1 MKRNFFDVLN
11 INPEIIYLMVW
22 LLVSFLVAFW
32 LNKRYAFFQKVHSIL
47 VLLGGFLLFVVLHN
61 VVYGIFQTYFDSHGG
76 DEPFFFIL
84 SFISLGTAIAL
95 LFILLIKK
103 FRR

>member
-1 MKRNFFDVLN
+1 MLN
-11 INPEIIYLMVW
+11 INREIIYVVVW

-32 LNKRYAFFQKVHSIL
+32 LNRRYAFFQKVRSIL
-47 VLLGGFLLFVVLHN
+47 VLLGGFLLFVILHN
-61 VVYGIFQTYFDSHGG
+61 VVYGIFKAYFDSHGG
-76 DEPFFFIL
+76 DEPFFFVL
-84 SFISLGTAIAL
+84 AFIFLGTAIAL